1 MVKWQ
6 EITLLCMYVYIYV
19 CENRSAYIYIY
30 TYKLLEILSSFSV
43 NIGDAAFSEENIFTV
58 YLRVSSRALEV
69 VQY

>member
-1 MVKWQ
+1 MCVKT
-6 EITLLCMYVYIYV
+6 EVH
-19 CENRSAYIYIY
+19 IYIY

>member
-1 MVKWQ
+1 MCIYMCVKT
-6 EITLLCMYVYIYV
+6 EVH
-19 CENRSAYIYIY
+19 IYIY

-43 NIGDAAFSEENIFTV
+43 NVGDAAFSEENIFTV